1 MLLTTCL
8 LYQAMRNVWR
18 WPVFPSVAV
27 ISLFLLVDLSF
38 FCANLLKIAEGGWLP
53 LTFAALL
60 FTIMV
65 TWRRGVEAMHASL
78 LQTSEATARF
88 LSKLAAH
95 EIPRVEGTTV
105 FLTRSNQKLSRL
117 IVDHAHYTG
126 VLPARTIALSI
137 RFENTPRVIGPKCSV
152 VEKLAEGVWLI
163 AARFGFFEIPDLR
176 AALNNARGLD
186 TPIDFECA
194 LFVAARDL
202 IVPRAHSPA
211 MQGWRVA
218 LFAFLYRNSA
228 KIVDRFNLPPD
239 RVIEIARL
247 IEV

>member
-1 MLLTTCL
+1 
-8 LYQAMRNVWR
+8 
-18 WPVFPSVAV
+18 
-27 ISLFLLVDLSF
+27 
-38 FCANLLKIAEGGWLP
+38 
-53 LTFAALL
+53 
-60 FTIMV
+60 
-65 TWRRGVEAMHASL
+65 
-78 LQTSEATARF
+78 
-88 LSKLAAH
+88 
-95 EIPRVEGTTV
+95 V

-137 RFENTPRVIGPKCSV
+137 RFETNPRALGPKCSV
-152 VEKLAEGVWLI
+152 VEKLAEGVWLV

-202 IVPRAHSPA
+202 VVTKPKGAA
-211 MQGWRVA
+211 MQRWRTS

-239 RVIEIARL
+239 RVIEIARQ
-247 IEV
+247 IEI